1 MDILEARENRSKHI
15 ELLMDAYPYKSIVI
29 LKLNVVGQDKN
40 PPFMRFICL
49 LFDNLMK
56 KEFRHKIVTF
66 QKNTS
71 EDGDYIYY
79 VIDEE
84 GSLVKERTIAIEDNN
99 YLGRLVDIDVYYQK
113 SISRSDMKCEM
124 RKCIICDNY
133 AHICT
138 RNQSHTKEEIFSKVH
153 ELIKEHLPELILQ
166 EVMRSIYEELEMYP
180 KFGLVTNRDSGVHQ
194 DMNYELFIQS
204 TFAIKPYLRQYIEY
218 GLGTIDNPSLLQ
230 EIGKKAEKAMFEATN
245 NINTQKGLIF
255 ALGVFLPAMT
265 KTIITNN
272 DCQFFQ
278 NRIKYL
284 AASIVGDYYDHLD
297 NDNLTH
303 GDQIYLKHGI
313 KGIRGEALNGFP
325 LVFEIPTIDS
335 FDDSYEYFI
344 RIMAKLD
351 DTTIIHRTDVE
362 TLHLVK
368 KEMQNL
374 INIGGYKDNP
384 ATYKIISDKY
394 KQNNI
399 SPGGSSD
406 ILVLKLIFEKLRYL
420 LCVKCI
426 SEKD

>member
-1 MDILEARENRSKHI
+1 MNILEAREERSKHI
-15 ELLMDAYPYKSIVI
+15 ESLMEEHKYKSIVI
-29 LKLNVVGQDKN
+29 LKLNVVGTDKN

-49 LFDNLMK
+49 LFDNFIK
-56 KEFRHKIVTF
+56 KEFKHKIITSK
-66 QKNTS
+66 KNS
-71 EDGDYIYY
+71 SDDGDYVYY

-84 GSLVKERTIAIEDNN
+84 GSLVKERTMSIEDNN

-113 SISRSDMKCEM
+113 SISRSDMKCDM

-133 AHICT
+133 AHICV
-138 RNQSHTKEEIFSKVH
+138 RNQTHSKKEIFDKVH
-153 ELIKEHLPELILQ
+153 QLINEHLPELIMQ

-194 DMNYELFIQS
+194 DMDYELFIKS
-204 TFAIKPYLRQYIEY
+204 TFAIKPYIKEYIEY
-218 GLGTIDNPSLLQ
+218 GLGDIDNPLLLK
-230 EIGKKAEKAMFEATN
+230 EIGLKAEQAMFDATN

-255 ALGVFLPAMT
+255 ALGIFLPAMT

-272 DCQFFQ
+272 DCEFFR

-284 AASIVGDYYDHLD
+284 SNTIIGNYYETLD
-297 NDNLTH
+297 QNNLTH
-303 GDQIYLKHGI
+303 GDEIYLKHGI
-313 KGIRGEALNGFP
+313 KGIRGETLNGFP
-325 LVFEIPTIDS
+325 LIFEIPHIDS
-335 FDDSYEYFI
+335 FYDSYEYFI

-351 DTTIIHRTDVE
+351 DTTIIHRTDLE
-362 TLHLVK
+362 TLNLVK

-374 INIGGYKDNP
+374 INIGGYIENKD
-384 ATYKIISDKY
+384 TYNLISEKY

-420 LCVKCI
+420 LCITCI
-426 SEKD
+426 E